1 MTEGVNR
8 TIRIA
13 ATMPPAPLPR
23 DHVVQLARRL

>member
-13 ATMPPAPLPR
+13 AAMPLAPLPR
-23 DHVVQLARRL
+23 DHVLPLARRL